1 MNSTPKRSL
10 TFWTIIVTGT
20 LLCLA
25 AFMRYANLGPSTL
38 VLLGDSI
45 IDQMRPVQWTL
56 PAPFSR
62 ATNLGVS
69 GEVVAQIADQV
80 RSIPTKATHVLVEG
94 GVNDLAKG
102 ASESDV
108 ISGYAAIMHSIPSD
122 KRIIVVGILPVEES
136 LIPPGLRRLLN
147 NSKIAEINARLV
159 SSCTSLP
166 NCTPARTLMS
176 MDMSGRTKDGIHLT
190 ASAYGEW
197 PAMLEA
203 TVR

>member
-1 MNSTPKRSL
+1 MRLL

-45 IDQMRPVQWTL
+45 IDQMRPVQRTL

-80 RSIPTKATHVLVEG
+80 RSIPTNATHVLVEG

-102 ASESDV
+102 ASEF
-108 ISGYAAIMHSIPSD
+108 
-122 KRIIVVGILPVEES
+122 
-136 LIPPGLRRLLN
+136 
-147 NSKIAEINARLV
+147 
-159 SSCTSLP
+159 
-166 NCTPARTLMS
+166 
-176 MDMSGRTKDGIHLT
+176 
-190 ASAYGEW
+190 
-197 PAMLEA
+197 
-203 TVR
+203 